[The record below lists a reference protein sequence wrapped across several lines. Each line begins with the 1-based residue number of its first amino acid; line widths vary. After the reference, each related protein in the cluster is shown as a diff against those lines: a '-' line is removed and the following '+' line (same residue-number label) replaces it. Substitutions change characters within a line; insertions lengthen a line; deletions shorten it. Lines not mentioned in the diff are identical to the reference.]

1 MTHVLNKVRRTPK
14 ALAAL
19 VRKKGTPVLQTV
31 QNLYREAMC
40 ELHNVPEVQLLERL
54 SAALADT
61 STQLETMQPFHA
73 LCLNV
78 LKASDT
84 EIQPE
89 FKAAHDLNLDTTGK
103 RSCLRPTEN
112 NCRGMCGKGC
122 SCWSWVCGDCCSH
135 EGCYEHDLCCKE
147 NPTSPHCLFP
157 YLYGFTCSRF
167 GGYRDCL
174 NWRWWG

>member
-1 MTHVLNKVRRTPK
+1 
-14 ALAAL
+14 
-19 VRKKGTPVLQTV
+19 
-31 QNLYREAMC
+31 MC

-78 LKASDT
+78 LKALDT

-89 FKAAHDLNLDTTGK
+89 FKAAHELDTTGK

-112 NCRGMCGKGC
+112 NCRGMCGKGF
-122 SCWSWVCGDCCSH
+122 SC
-135 EGCYEHDLCCKE
+135 
-147 NPTSPHCLFP
+147 
-157 YLYGFTCSRF
+157 
-167 GGYRDCL
+167 
-174 NWRWWG
+174 